1 MAWALVP
8 ASLSLDSQLCGNKTT
23 LELQGGSFLGCPWGH
38 AALGVPCV
46 SCEAVQ
52 GRSTGRGL
60 AAGWSCSVTDFYAL
74 FFFICRPSIHPS
86 SSICPFIHLLV
97 LLQTQ
102 HVFVVKNS
110 NAKEIL

>member
-74 FFFICRPSIHPS
+74 FFFYLSPIYPPLIIYLSIHPPACS
-86 SSICPFIHLLV
+86 P
-97 LLQTQ
+97 
-102 HVFVVKNS
+102 S
-110 NAKEIL
+110 NPTCVCCEKLKR

>member
-23 LELQGGSFLGCPWGH
+23 LELQGGSFLGCPWAH

-74 FFFICRPSIHPS
+74 IFFLSVAHLSTPHHLSVHS
-86 SSICPFIHLLV
+86 STCLFSFKPNTCLL
-97 LLQTQ
+97 
-102 HVFVVKNS
+102 
-110 NAKEIL
+110 